1 MNLEE
6 IQRRIPHRA
15 PFLWLDEVV
24 SHDATRL
31 HARKTLSPDLDVFRG
46 HYPHF
51 PVFPG
56 VLLCESALQAAA
68 VLISTLLP
76 PGTGGEGSEEVP
88 VATRMNDVQF
98 RRMVHPGDTLDIEV
112 EITERLANTFFLKG
126 KVSANGKVSVR
137 LIFAVS
143 LAPAKT

>member
-1 MNLEE
+1 MNLDE

-24 SHDATRL
+24 SYDATKL
-31 HARKTLSPDLDVFRG
+31 HARKTLSSDLDVFRG

-68 VLISTLLP
+68 VLISTILP
-76 PGTGGEGSEEVP
+76 TGSGGESSGHVP

-98 RRMVHPGDTLDIEV
+98 RQMVRPGDTLDIEV

-126 KVSANGKVSVR
+126 KVLANGKVSVR

-143 LAPAKT
+143 LASAGT

>member
-1 MNLEE
+1 MGSSLNAAE
-6 IQRRIPHRA
+6 IQQRIPHRE
-15 PFLWLDEVV
+15 PFLWLDEIV
-24 SHDATRL
+24 SYDGTKL

-56 VLLCESALQAAA
+56 VLLCEAAMQAAA
-68 VLISTLLP
+68 VLISTILP
-76 PGTGGEGSEEVP
+76 PGGEEIP

-98 RRMVHPGDTLDIEV
+98 RQMVRPGDTLDIEV
-112 EITERLANTFFLKG
+112 EITERLANAFFVRG

-137 LIFAVS
+137 LNFAV
-143 LAPAKT
+143 AGAKPET